1 MLKKIRKKLLISIV
15 LAGLLYLGFTIYA
28 EFDQLILA
36 FKKFNWLFIP
46 LILLLTLFNY
56 FARFLKW
63 QYYLSLLDV
72 KIKLSDS
79 FLIFFSGFVMSIT
92 PGKMG
97 ELLKSYLVKEVT
109 NTPVSKTAPIILLER
124 LTDFVS
130 LIIIAIAGAYFFGF
144 GKEISVS
151 VGIVFLLIIIILG
164 NRRLA
169 IPIIKFLER
178 FKFLHKYI
186 ESFHN
191 AYDSSYKML
200 RFKPLILML
209 LLSTVAWF
217 FECLGYHII
226 LSNFGVELG
235 LFWAS
240 FSYAFATIVGAI
252 TMLPGGLGATEGSLT
267 FIVMQEGFS
276 KEIAVAST
284 FIVRVVTLWFAVLIG
299 VISVTFYQI
308 KFGKIPVGSDLPEN
322 NQIQANQNSTYH

>member
-1 MLKKIRKKLLISIV
+1 LLKKIRKKLLISIA

-28 EFDQLILA
+28 EIDQLIIA

-63 QYYLSLLDV
+63 QYYLLLLDV
-72 KIKLSDS
+72 KIKLPDS
-79 FLIFFSGFVMSIT
+79 ILIFFSGFVMSIT

-97 ELLKSYLVKEVT
+97 ELLKSYLIKEVT

-130 LIIIAIAGAYFFGF
+130 LIIIAIAGAYYFEF
-144 GKEISVS
+144 GKEISVG

-164 NRRLA
+164 NRKLA
-169 IPIIKFLER
+169 LPIIKFLER
-178 FKFLHKYI
+178 FKILHKHI

-209 LLSTVAWF
+209 LLSTAAWF

-226 LSNFGVELG
+226 LSNFEAELG

-252 TMLPGGLGATEGSLT
+252 TMMPGGLGATEGSLT
-267 FIVMQEGFS
+267 FLVIQEGFS

-299 VISVTFYQI
+299 VISVTLYQI
-308 KFGKIPVGSDLPEN
+308 KFGSKDPDFEREKIP
-322 NQIQANQNSTYH
+322 I

>member
-1 MLKKIRKKLLISIV
+1 LLKKIRKKLLISIA

-28 EFDQLILA
+28 EVDQLLFA
-36 FKKFNWLFIP
+36 FKKFNWLLIP

-72 KIKLSDS
+72 KIKIPDS
-79 FLIFFSGFVMSIT
+79 ISIFLSGFVMSIT

-109 NTPVSKTAPIILLER
+109 NTPLSKTAPIILLER

-130 LIIIAIAGAYFFGF
+130 LIIIAIVGAYFFEF
-144 GKEISVS
+144 GKEISVG
-151 VGIVFLLIIIILG
+151 VGIIFLAIIIILS
-164 NRRLA
+164 NRGLA
-169 IPIIKFLER
+169 IPVIKFLER

-186 ESFHN
+186 ESFHT

-200 RFKPLILML
+200 RLKPLILML

-226 LSNFGVELG
+226 LSNFGIELG

-240 FSYAFATIVGAI
+240 FAYAFSTIVGAI

-267 FIVMQEGFS
+267 FLVIQEGFS

-284 FIVRVVTLWFAVLIG
+284 FIIRVVTLWFAVLIG
-299 VISVTFYQI
+299 IISVTLYQI
-308 KFGKIPVGSDLPEN
+308 KFGKIPIESASSEQSRP
-322 NQIQANQNSTYH
+322 

>member
-1 MLKKIRKKLLISIV
+1 MLKKIRKKLLISIA

-28 EFDQLILA
+28 EVDQLIFA
-36 FKKFNWLFIP
+36 FRQFNWFLIP

-63 QYYLSLLDV
+63 QYYLSLLNV
-72 KIKLSDS
+72 KIKTSDS
-79 FLIFFSGFVMSIT
+79 ISIFFSGFVMSIT

-109 NTPVSKTAPIILLER
+109 GTSVSTTAPIILLER

-130 LIIIAIAGAYFFGF
+130 LIIIAIVGAYFFEF
-144 GKEISVS
+144 GKEITVG
-151 VGIVFLLIIIILG
+151 VGILFLGIIIVLG
-164 NRRLA
+164 NRNLA
-169 IPIIKFLER
+169 LPLIKFLER

-186 ESFHN
+186 ESFHI
-191 AYDSSYKML
+191 AYESSYKML
-200 RFKPLILML
+200 RLKPLLLML

-240 FSYAFATIVGAI
+240 FSYAFATIVGAV

-267 FIVMQEGFS
+267 FLVIQEGFS

-284 FIVRVVTLWFAVLIG
+284 FLIRVVTLWFAVLIG
-299 VISVTFYQI
+299 VISVTIYQI
-308 KFGKIPVGSDLPEN
+308 KFGKIPVETAS
-322 NQIQANQNSTYH
+322 NQ

>member
-1 MLKKIRKKLLISIV
+1 
-15 LAGLLYLGFTIYA
+15 
-28 EFDQLILA
+28 
-36 FKKFNWLFIP
+36 
-46 LILLLTLFNY
+46 
-56 FARFLKW
+56 
-63 QYYLSLLDV
+63 
-72 KIKLSDS
+72 
-79 FLIFFSGFVMSIT
+79 MSIT

-130 LIIIAIAGAYFFGF
+130 LIIIAIAGAYYFEF
-144 GKEISVS
+144 GKEISVG
-151 VGIVFLLIIIILG
+151 VGIVFLLVIIILG
-164 NRRLA
+164 NRKLA
-169 IPIIKFLER
+169 LPIIKFLER
-178 FKFLHKYI
+178 FKILHKHI

-209 LLSTVAWF
+209 LLSTAAWF

-226 LSNFGVELG
+226 LSNFGAELG

-252 TMLPGGLGATEGSLT
+252 TMMPGGLGATEGSLT
-267 FIVMQEGFS
+267 FLVIQEGFS

-299 VISVTFYQI
+299 IISVTLYQI
-308 KFGKIPVGSDLPEN
+308 KFGKIHVEEN
-322 NQIQANQNSTYH
+322 S

>member
-1 MLKKIRKKLLISIV
+1 MLKKIRKKLLISIA

-28 EFDQLILA
+28 EVDQLIFV
-36 FKKFNWLFIP
+36 FKKFNWVFLP
-46 LILLLTLFNY
+46 LILLLTLCNY

-63 QYYLSLLDV
+63 QYYLKILDV
-72 KIKLSDS
+72 KIKLIDS
-79 FLIFFSGFVMSIT
+79 ISIFFSGFVMSIT

-109 NTPVSKTAPIILLER
+109 NTPISKTAPIILLER

-130 LIIIAIAGAYFFGF
+130 LIILAITGAYFFGF
-144 GKEISVS
+144 GKEISVG
-151 VGIVFLLIIIILG
+151 VGIVFLLIIIILS
-164 NRRLA
+164 NRKIA
-169 IPIIKFLER
+169 VPIINFFER
-178 FKFLHKYI
+178 FKFLQKYI
-186 ESFHN
+186 ENFHS

-200 RFKPLILML
+200 RFKPLVLML
-209 LLSTVAWF
+209 LLSAVAWF

-226 LSNFGVELG
+226 LTNFGAELG

-267 FIVMQEGFS
+267 FLVMQEGIS

-299 VISVTFYQI
+299 IISVTLYQI
-308 KFGKIPVGSDLPEN
+308 KFGKISLDPASESGS
-322 NQIQANQNSTYH
+322 STIK